1 MKILLLA
8 DLNSIH
14 TQRWA
19 KSLSKQ
25 GLEIYIFG
33 LSPVIGN
40 LYIDSPQIKI
50 YSGNIDISVS
60 NQNKGILTKF
70 SYLNVLPKLKTLI
83 QEIRPDIVHAH
94 YATSY
99 GLLGA
104 LSGFHPF
111 IISVW
116 GSDVFDFPNKSWLH
130 RSLFKFNL
138 SKADKL
144 LSTSHVM
151 AKEISK
157 YTDKPI
163 EVTPFGIDLNMFQ
176 KGAII
181 NNLFND
187 TNIVIGTI
195 KSLERVYGVEYLIQ
209 AFKILK
215 NKYPELPL
223 KLLIVG
229 SGSQESILKNLIKI
243 LDIEKDT
250 VFTGFIPYDKLP
262 NYHNTISVFVALS
275 NQESFGVAILEAAA
289 CSKPAVV
296 SNVGGLPEIVDD
308 NVTGIV
314 VPPADPQKA
323 AEAIK
328 KLILN
333 KELYDKMGTAARKKV
348 ERSYNWDK
356 NVEQMIKI
364 YKDLKK

>member
-8 DLNSIH
+8 DPNSIH

-60 NQNKGILTKF
+60 NQSKGILTKF
-70 SYLNVLPKLKTLI
+70 NYLNVLSKLKTLI

-116 GSDVFDFPNKSWLH
+116 GSDVFDFPNRSWFH
-130 RSLFKFNL
+130 RSLLKFNL
-138 SKADKL
+138 NKADKI

-151 AKEISK
+151 AKETAK

-163 EVTPFGIDLNMFQ
+163 EVTPFGIDLNLF
-176 KGAII
+176 KKETVTNSRL
-181 NNLFND
+181 NNSD
-187 TNIVIGTI
+187 IVIGTI
-195 KSLERVYGVEYLIQ
+195 KSLEKIYGIEYLIQ
-209 AFKILK
+209 GFKILK
-215 NKYPELPL
+215 NKYPQLPL

-229 SGSQESILKNLIKI
+229 SGSQESILKNLVKV

-250 VFTGFIPYDKLP
+250 IFTGFVPYDKLP
-262 NYHNTISVFVALS
+262 KYHNTISVFVALS
-275 NQESFGVAILEAAA
+275 NQESFGVAVLEAAA
-289 CSKPAVV
+289 CSNPAVV

-308 NVTGIV
+308 NVTGLV

-323 AEAIK
+323 AEAIE

-333 KELYDKMGTAARKKV
+333 KELYAKISVAARKKV
-348 ERSYNWDK
+348 ENSYNWDD

-364 YKDLKK
+364 YKNLKQ